1 MATILGSLACPLTRG
16 LFKIIIIIAIIINIM
31 FNDRQ
36 PYEFDIRIPMLM
48 RGPGVQAN
56 VTSKVIRGSDWD
68 NSDDGDNVGDD
79 NGDNSD

>member
-56 VTSKVIRGSDWD
+56 VTSKVIRGGS
-68 NSDDGDNVGDD
+68 GDD
-79 NGDNSD
+79 WGPPVGGQ

>member
-56 VTSKVIRGSDWD
+56 VTSKVNRGGGGS
-68 NSDDGDNVGDD
+68 GDD
-79 NGDNSD
+79 WGDNSD

>member
-56 VTSKVIRGSDWD
+56 VTSKVYRGGSGDDWRD
-68 NSDDGDNVGDD
+68 NSD
-79 NGDNSD
+79 

>member
-1 MATILGSLACPLTRG
+1 
-16 LFKIIIIIAIIINIM
+16 M

-56 VTSKVIRGSDWD
+56 VTSKVIRGGS
-68 NSDDGDNVGDD
+68 GDD
-79 NGDNSD
+79 WGDNSD

>member
-56 VTSKVIRGSDWD
+56 VTSKVYG
-68 NSDDGDNVGDD
+68 GGGGDD
-79 NGDNSD
+79 WGDISD